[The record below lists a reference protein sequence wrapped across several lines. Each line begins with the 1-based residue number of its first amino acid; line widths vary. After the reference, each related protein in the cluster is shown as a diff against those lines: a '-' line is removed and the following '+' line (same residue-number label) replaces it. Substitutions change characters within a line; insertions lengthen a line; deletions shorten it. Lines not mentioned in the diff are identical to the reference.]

1 MKISKTDDWKKI
13 APKPLL
19 YCSLDIETTGFDP
32 LTEEVLEVGF
42 VFFEVG
48 DKGFKVKEEWTQVFR
63 PNKPVSP
70 KILGLTGISKQEL
83 DIAPNFSS
91 YRDFLQEKLG
101 SAIIVGHNVG
111 FDVRFLE
118 SHGLKFTG
126 TLLDTLDLAQWLLPA
141 HHSYNLE
148 NLMHYFKVAHTE
160 AHRALADAKAAVRV
174 LEKLLAQYAALP
186 AAVKTK
192 IENLVQPFD
201 FPWKPLL
208 KVSLTAKKTFSQ
220 TKTQIKLPVQKAE
233 ANLRFSLEPERF
245 YNFPLFS
252 DYVSVLLKK
261 LGKLKKPSLLVVP
274 QKEQVMSVWQRGL
287 ADSVFSPED
296 TFDPKRFEELCVK
309 QTHTLEET
317 KFLLKL
323 LVWQFTNWQTK
334 SLLDLNLTF
343 FGGQFKSLVA
353 RNDFVVNSKAK
364 IWICDTQT
372 FLNLVEN
379 RVKIA
384 DRFTVVCGLSELE
397 TALSLGVSHRVSWGF
412 VAYLLKSYYNPETQ
426 TGSEN
431 YKEVVKTA
439 LDEADLFFGLA
450 NALLKQQPAGFE
462 YYKVIPSSYT
472 SEAYQKVRQ
481 AAENYAKKLK
491 STGESLG
498 ARLLVET
505 ADHLLAFFEE
515 VPNRVKWVELS
526 ESRCVFY
533 DSPIN
538 LKETTQK
545 LMEKLEEVCFV
556 DSLPAVGV
564 PELLLSRLGLESMK
578 RVAILPSNFK
588 NKAGGQG
595 VLFDD
600 SPVLHKVSCQLLG
613 KTLTNAELRT
623 YLELE
628 NLPAAAL
635 LPSPVQVREFHDQ
648 YYEAIQSYAN
658 LLSQNHSGGS
668 SKLFRNFEIY
678 PESVLLVTDKLV
690 LRYLTEVSGRSL
702 NKLTVK
708 TLIIGRLPFEQ
719 YTHPYLEAVANTY
732 ERPFE
737 QFSLPRAA
745 FNLSRILGFFYT
757 HQLKLV
763 IIADPKV
770 TKDYFLIF
778 EDFLRNIPFFQVKKV

>member
-1 MKISKTDDWKKI
+1 MSLKQSLHNQAHI
-13 APKPLL
+13 

-42 VFFEVG
+42 VFFEAG
-48 DKGFKVKEEWTQVFR
+48 SKGLKLKEEWTQVFR

-91 YRDFLQEKLG
+91 YRDFLQQKLG

-111 FDVRFLE
+111 FDVKFLE
-118 SHGLKFTG
+118 SHGLKFAG
-126 TLLDTLDLAQWLLPA
+126 VLLDTLDLAQWLLPA

-148 NLMHYFKVAHTE
+148 NLMHYFKVPHTE
-160 AHRALADAKAAVRV
+160 AHRALADAKAAVKV
-174 LEKLLAQYAALP
+174 LEKLLARYATLP
-186 AAVKTK
+186 EAVKTE

-201 FPWKPLL
+201 LPWKPLL
-208 KVSLTAKKTFSQ
+208 KVSPTGKKTLNQ
-220 TKTQIKLPVQKAE
+220 AKTQIKHPVQKIE
-233 ANLRFSLEPERF
+233 AHLRFSLAPERF

-252 DYVSVLLKK
+252 DYVLVLLKK
-261 LGKLKKPSLLVVP
+261 LKKLKKPSLLVVP
-274 QKEQVMSVWQRGL
+274 RKEQVMSAWQRGL
-287 ADSVFSPED
+287 ADSVFLPED
-296 TFDPKRFEELCVK
+296 TFDPSRLEELCAK
-309 QTHTLEET
+309 QTHTLEEA

-323 LVWQFTNWQTK
+323 LVWQATNWQTR

-353 RNDFVVNSKAK
+353 RNDFIVDSKAK

-372 FLNLVEN
+372 FLNLVKSQIK
-379 RVKIA
+379 VA

-397 TALSLGVSHRVSWGF
+397 TALGLGISHRVSWGF
-412 VAYLLKSYYNPETQ
+412 VTYLLKSYYNPETQ

-431 YKEVVKTA
+431 YKEEVETA
-439 LDEADLFFGLA
+439 LGEADLFFGLA

-462 YYKVIPSSYT
+462 YYKVVPGSYT
-472 SEAYQKVRQ
+472 SEAYQKVRR
-481 AAENYAKKLK
+481 AAENYVKKLK
-491 STGESLG
+491 STGERLG

-515 VPNRVKWVELS
+515 APNRVKWIELS
-526 ESRCVFY
+526 DSRCVFY

-538 LKETTQK
+538 LKGTTQK
-545 LMEKLEEVCFV
+545 LLEQLEEVCFV
-556 DSLPAVGV
+556 DSLPASGV
-564 PELLLSRLGLESMK
+564 PELFLSRLGLESMK
-578 RVAILPSNFK
+578 RVTVLASNFE
-588 NKAGGQG
+588 NQMNGQG
-595 VLFDD
+595 ELFDD
-600 SPVLHKVSCQLLG
+600 FPVLHKVSCQLLG
-613 KTLTNAELRT
+613 KTLTSAELRT
-623 YLELE
+623 YLEPE

-635 LPSPVQVREFHDQ
+635 LSSPVQVREFHDQ
-648 YYEAIQSYAN
+648 YYEAIQGYAN

-690 LRYLTEVSGRSL
+690 LRYLTEMSGRSL

-732 ERPFE
+732 EHPFE

-745 FNLSRILGFFYT
+745 FNLSRILDFFYT
-757 HQLKLV
+757 HQLKLIV
-763 IIADPKV
+763 IADPKV
-770 TKDYFLIF
+770 AKDYFLIF
-778 EDFLRNIPFFQVKKV
+778 EDFLRNIPRFQVKRV